1 MQVFQETPLTG
12 EVRPQATAPRVGRRR
27 WLAGVMA
34 ALGLWG
40 CGDAAST
47 GAEAPEPTA
56 SLQTAKE
63 GLTCSPDDLAT
74 GEWSCSGQFT
84 YSLEC
89 YARTA
94 STACGVDTSPKTCT
108 TYGTCRHSDF
118 GQERITQ
125 QVSFPLDVRYDFDCG
140 PQAQAYLNANVPV
153 PADRA
158 GVTWT
163 WLIGTE
169 PGGGGDASLVG
180 GTPKRGATSGAGVGR
195 DYCYIT
201 YSNYPTGQYVQGT
214 GPQCGTTQTACTVAC
229 NNPRSCQV
237 NGTWVTDATRCGTMV
252 GPCGSGG
259 TPIYNTCRDA
269 SHGLAPD
276 ADCGAGF
283 ESAQAPGSSTLSQV
297 QAQAAAQWAA
307 SGSQGAPVYDAPI
320 TCSEC
325 SRTFSLSAQELNRRI
340 YAAIAM
346 SRQQPK
352 LNLLAGAAYTL
363 ARDNPTLTQAELT
376 AGLNTLSAALGT
388 YAFDPAKDGAGP
400 LMRVML
406 RMLAKAEPTLPTNT
420 APGRALRAHARA
432 LLASM
437 QTGLDTPQGLD
448 STYSQVERYA
458 EATAFT
464 EETWS
469 KLHDLAQGNAAL
481 AGAVNSGGIGAGVGV
496 QTTHTTQQLLAANP
510 LGPLAAFVLPRL
522 VNGRL
527 VTTPAEARAFMG
539 TASTA
544 GLNAAQA
551 YSDMLNELNIAEQ
564 AYRAAIALKKPTPA
578 SLALAGGE
586 GEPAAVDAS
595 AEEAALKAAITKAKT
610 RGTELKGQLDGV
622 REGVTTGLGIVAQLF
637 KWDGTEGSVR
647 FANDLL
653 KFSKALNTTLE
664 AVSKYAESSVK
675 IAEKVAGV
683 LSLGEKGFQ
692 IVSAAVFSGQI
703 VSAVF
708 QLFSLLR
715 KPAEPPIEQV
725 ILAEVRK
732 LHQLVEQMQGRLLG
746 RFDRVDRK
754 LHDIHTDMLSRFA
767 LVDWNLG
774 LVNQNVEE
782 VQEALYALQADLNR
796 VDQNMYAYF
805 EDMKDDYFTGSAWL
819 YLGWNQRHPV
829 PLDYTQFAL
838 AEADFSRWGAQD
850 SRDSTILAGING
862 RGANA
867 AISPADELAS
877 TAISHN
883 INYLREFPVQLG
895 QPMLASER
903 LHSPKDWMAGA
914 EAYAQLFE
922 EQPAHGAAML
932 LTRHGQLITAGTK
945 LDTALT
951 GMGKP
956 LFAALHTRYQA
967 DWATLKLLL
976 QQAETQWRVDL
987 NRGLYGI
994 DLWGP
999 PEQEPSAH
1007 YLKPG
1012 QAEKSI
1018 APCSGVP
1025 WGDYNGDNISDT
1037 PLVDPAR
1044 WNHDVLRPLL
1054 IADNMN
1060 VDQASIDLCGEG
1072 SWQLYSEV
1080 FTGLGGLYERRY
1092 RLQSNVYVRYTY
1104 RDAATNTMKSE
1115 KVFAHIFT
1123 GGQEFTAM
1131 VRESDRP
1138 TYNPNNA
1145 QNPQE
1150 WMAKRWSYVQAN
1162 ITPTNYAMADA
1173 LRASVRTR
1181 MVQELK
1187 SQQKQFY
1194 GSIASRMAQGGDP
1207 LQAQAKQLTGTW
1219 LAWQT
1224 YVALA
1229 LPLSVEHDE
1238 HLRGLLYGDDAVL
1251 SGYDT
1256 LLNPEVEPVLNDVQD
1271 MYALFSLAAAPPA
1284 YNILNDL
1291 APAVTS
1297 RSDRLKAAV
1306 EASLDA
1312 QATSGGPEAS
1322 AWTEATLLRLRLSM
1336 PQ

>member
-1 MQVFQETPLTG
+1 MTG
-12 EVRPQATAPRVGRRR
+12 EVRPRGTTSRR
-27 WLAGVMA
+27 WLAGIVA

-40 CGDAAST
+40 CGDAVD
-47 GAEAPEPTA
+47 APEPTA

-63 GLTCSPDDLAT
+63 GLTCSPADIAT
-74 GEWSCSGQFT
+74 GEWACTGQFT

-89 YARTA
+89 YTQQSSA
-94 STACGVDTSPKTCT
+94 ACGEDTTPKTCT
-108 TYGTCRHSDF
+108 SYGTCRHADF
-118 GQERITQ
+118 GQERITK
-125 QVSFPLDVRYDFDCG
+125 QVVFPLDARFDFSCE
-140 PQAQAYLNANVPV
+140 PQAQNYLIANVPV
-153 PADRA
+153 SSDRV

-163 WLIGTE
+163 WFIGAQ
-169 PGGGGDASLVG
+169 PGGEESLVG
-180 GTPKRGATSGAGVGR
+180 GTLKRGSTGGAGVGR

-201 YSNYPTGQYVQGT
+201 YSNYPTGQFAMRT
-214 GPQCGTTQTACTVAC
+214 GPQCGTTEAACTVAC
-229 NNPRSCQV
+229 QNPKTCQV
-237 NGTWVTDATRCGTMV
+237 NGAWVTDATQCGTMT
-252 GPCGSGG
+252 GPCGAGSG
-259 TPIYNTCRDA
+259 PKLYNTCRDA
-269 SHGLAPD
+269 AHGLAPD

-283 ESAQAPGSSTLSQV
+283 VDGQAPGGSTLAQV

-325 SRTFSLSAQELNRRI
+325 SHTFSLSAQELNRRV

-363 ARDNPTLTQAELT
+363 ARDNPALTQAELT
-376 AGLNTLSAALGT
+376 AHLNTLSTALGT

-400 LMRVML
+400 MMRVML
-406 RMLAKAEPTLPTNT
+406 RMLVKAEPTLPATT
-420 APGRALRAHARA
+420 VPGKALRAHARA

-437 QTGLDTPQGLD
+437 QNGLDTPQGLD
-448 STYSQVERYA
+448 NTYSQVERYA
-458 EATAFT
+458 EASAFT

-469 KLHDLAQGNAAL
+469 KLYDLAQGNVAL

-496 QTTHTTQQLLAANP
+496 HTVHTTAQMLTANP
-510 LGPLAAFVLPRL
+510 LGPLAGFVLPRL

-527 VTTPAEARAFMG
+527 ITTPNEARTFMG

-544 GLNAAQA
+544 GLNAIQA
-551 YSDMLNELNIAEQ
+551 YSDMLNNLNVAEQ
-564 AYRAAIALKKPTPA
+564 AYRSALALKKPTPA
-578 SLALAGGE
+578 SLAGGE
-586 GEPAAVDAS
+586 GAPAAVDAS
-595 AEEAALKAAITKAKT
+595 AEEAALKAAIATAKT
-610 RGTELKGQLDGV
+610 RGTELKDQLNGV
-622 REGVTTGLGIVAQLF
+622 REGVTTGLGIISQLF
-637 KWDGTEGSVR
+637 RLDGTEGSVQ
-647 FANDLL
+647 FANDLV
-653 KFSKALNTTLE
+653 KFTQALNTTLE
-664 AVSKYAESSVK
+664 AVSKYAESSIK

-703 VSAVF
+703 ISAVF

-715 KPAEPPIEQV
+715 KPAEPPIEAV

-732 LHQLVEQMQGRLLG
+732 LHQLVEQMQGRMLS

-774 LVNQNVEE
+774 QVNQNVEE
-782 VQEALYALQADLNR
+782 VQQSLYALQADLNR

-819 YLGWNQRHPV
+819 YLGWNRRYPV
-829 PLDYTQFAL
+829 PLDPAGFAD
-838 AEADFSRWGAQD
+838 AEGDFSLWGAHD
-850 SRDSTILAGING
+850 AKVSTILAGVDG

-883 INYLREFPVQLG
+883 INYLREFPHQLG
-895 QPMLASER
+895 QPMLATGR
-903 LHSPKDWMAGA
+903 LSSPKDWMAGA

-932 LTRHGQLITAGTK
+932 STRHGILINAGTE
-945 LDTALT
+945 LDTALR
-951 GMGKP
+951 GIGKP
-956 LFAALHTRYQA
+956 LFAALHTRYTA

-976 QQAETQWRVDL
+976 EQSETLWRNDP
-987 NRGLYGI
+987 NRGMYGI
-994 DLWGP
+994 DLWGA
-999 PEQEPSAH
+999 PEQEPATH
-1007 YLKPG
+1007 VLKQGDKPVVPCAGG
-1012 QAEKSI
+1012 Q
-1018 APCSGVP
+1018 
-1025 WGDYNGDNISDT
+1025 WGDYNGDGAADV
-1037 PLVDPAR
+1037 PYVDPAR

-1080 FTGLGGLYERRY
+1080 FTGLGGLYERKY

-1104 RDAATNTMKSE
+1104 RDAATNTVKSE
-1115 KVFAHIFT
+1115 KIYGHIFT
-1123 GGQEFTAM
+1123 GGQEFVVL
-1131 VRESDRP
+1131 VRGADRP
-1138 TYNPNNA
+1138 TYNPNNT

-1150 WMAKRWSYVQAN
+1150 WMAKRWGYVQGN
-1162 ITPTNYAMADA
+1162 IAPTTYAMADA
-1173 LRASVRTR
+1173 LRTSVRAR

-1187 SQQKQFY
+1187 SQQKQLY
-1194 GSIASRMAQGGDP
+1194 GSISTRMAQGGDP
-1207 LQAQAKQLTGTW
+1207 LQVQAKQLTGTW

-1238 HLRGLLYGDDAVL
+1238 HLRGLLYGDDSVL

-1256 LLNPEVEPVLNDVQD
+1256 LLNVEVAPVMNDVQD
-1271 MYALFSLAAAPPA
+1271 MYSLFSLAAAPPA
-1284 YNILNDL
+1284 SNILTDL

-1297 RSDRLKAAV
+1297 RADRLKAAV
-1306 EASLDA
+1306 DASLDA

-1322 AWTEATLLRLRLSM
+1322 AWTEATLLRLRLSI

>member
-1 MQVFQETPLTG
+1 MQVTRKTPLTG
-12 EVRPQATAPRVGRRR
+12 EVRPRRTAVRTRGQR
-27 WLAGVMA
+27 WLAGVVA

-40 CGDAAST
+40 CGDTAST
-47 GAEAPEPTA
+47 GAEAPKPAA

-63 GLTCSPDDLAT
+63 GLTCSPDDIAS
-74 GEWSCSGQFT
+74 GEWACTGQFT

-89 YARTA
+89 YAQTA
-94 STACGVDTSPKTCT
+94 SAACGEDTTPKTCT
-108 TYGTCRHSDF
+108 TYGACQHPDF
-118 GQERITQ
+118 GQERTTE
-125 QVSFPLDVRYDFDCG
+125 QVVMPLDPTADFSCER
-140 PQAQAYLNANVPV
+140 QAGSYLRQSVPDA
-153 PADRA
+153 ADRV

-163 WLIGTE
+163 WYIGNQ
-169 PGGGGDASLVG
+169 PGEESLVG
-180 GTPKRGATSGAGVGR
+180 GRTRRVTSGGASVGPE
-195 DYCYIT
+195 YCYIT
-201 YSNYPTGQYVQGT
+201 YSNYPTGEDATGT
-214 GPQCGTTQTACTVAC
+214 GPQCGTSEFACTVAC
-229 NNPRSCQV
+229 QNPKTCQV
-237 NGTWVTDATRCGTMV
+237 NGAWVTDATQCGTMV
-252 GPCGSGG
+252 GPCGAGSG
-259 TPIYNTCRDA
+259 PKLYNTCRDA
-269 SHGLAPD
+269 THGLAAD

-283 ESAQAPGSSTLSQV
+283 TDAQAPGSSTLAQV

-307 SGSQGAPVYDAPI
+307 SGSRGAPVYDAPI

-325 SRTFSLSAQELNRRI
+325 TYTFSLSAQELNRRI

-346 SRQQPK
+346 SRQAPK

-363 ARDNPTLTQAELT
+363 ARDNPALTQAELT
-376 AGLNTLSAALGT
+376 AHLNTLSTALGT

-400 LMRVML
+400 LVRVML
-406 RMLAKAEPTLPTNT
+406 RMLVKAEPTLPATT

-437 QTGLDTPQGLD
+437 QNGLDTPQGLD

-458 EATAFT
+458 AASAFT

-469 KLHDLAQGNAAL
+469 KLYDLAQGNVAL

-496 QTTHTTQQLLAANP
+496 HTVHTTTQMLTSNP
-510 LGPLAAFVLPRL
+510 LGPLAGFVLPRL

-527 VTTPAEARAFMG
+527 VTTPTEARAFMG

-544 GLNAAQA
+544 GLNAVQA
-551 YSDMLNELNIAEQ
+551 YSDMLNNLNIAEQ
-564 AYRAAIALKKPTPA
+564 AYRAALALKKPTPA

-586 GEPAAVDAS
+586 GEPAAVDAA
-595 AEEAALKAAITKAKT
+595 AEEAALKAAIAQAKT
-610 RGTELKGQLDGV
+610 RGTELKDQLNGV
-622 REGVTTGLGIVAQLF
+622 REGVTTGLGIIAQLF
-637 KWDGTEGSVR
+637 RLDGTEGSVQ
-647 FANDLL
+647 FAADLV
-653 KFSKALNTTLE
+653 KFSAALNTTLE
-664 AVSKYAESSVK
+664 AVSKYAESSIK

-715 KPAEPPIEQV
+715 KPAEPPIEQI

-732 LHQLVEQMQGRLLG
+732 LHQLVEQMQGRMIS

-774 LVNQNVEE
+774 LLNQNMEE
-782 VQEALYALQADLNR
+782 VQQSLYSLQADLNR

-805 EDMKDDYFTGSAWL
+805 EDMKDDDFTKSAWL

-829 PLDYTQFAL
+829 PLGYPEFAK
-838 AEADFSRWGAQD
+838 AEGDFSLWGAHE
-850 SRDSTILAGING
+850 SRDSEVLAGVDG
-862 RGANA
+862 RGSNA
-867 AISPADELAS
+867 AISPADELSS
-877 TAISHN
+877 TGISHN

-895 QPMLASER
+895 QSMLAAER
-903 LHSPKDWMAGA
+903 LSSPKDWMAGA

-922 EQPAHGAAML
+922 EQPVHGAAML
-932 LTRHGQLITAGTK
+932 STRHGQLITAGTK

-956 LFAALHTRYQA
+956 LFTALHTRYQA
-967 DWATLKLLL
+967 DWATLKYLLE
-976 QQAETQWRVDL
+976 QSETLWRNDL

-994 DLWGP
+994 DLWGA
-999 PEQEPSAH
+999 PEQEPSTH

-1012 QAEKSI
+1012 DKPVV
-1018 APCSGVP
+1018 PCAGGQ
-1025 WGDYNGDNISDT
+1025 WGDWNGDGAADV
-1037 PLVDPAR
+1037 PYVDPAR

-1080 FTGLGGLYERRY
+1080 ATGLGGLYERKY

-1104 RDAATNTMKSE
+1104 RDPATNTVKSE
-1115 KVFAHIFT
+1115 KIYGHIFT
-1123 GGQEFTAM
+1123 GGQEFTVL
-1131 VRESDRP
+1131 VRGTDRP
-1138 TYNPNNA
+1138 TYNPNNT

-1150 WMAKRWSYVQAN
+1150 WMAKRWGYVQWN
-1162 ITPTNYAMADA
+1162 VTPMNYPLGDA

-1181 MVQELK
+1181 MVQVLK
-1187 SQQKQFY
+1187 DQQKQFY
-1194 GSIASRMAQGGDP
+1194 GSIATRMAQGGDS
-1207 LQAQAKQLTGTW
+1207 LQVQAKRLTGSW

-1238 HLRGLLYGDDAVL
+1238 HLRGLLYGDDSVL

-1256 LLNPEVEPVLNDVQD
+1256 LMNVEVAPVMNDVQD
-1271 MYALFSLAAAPPA
+1271 MYALFSVAATPPA
-1284 YNILNDL
+1284 YNILTDL

-1297 RSDRLKAAV
+1297 RADRLKAAV
-1306 EASLDA
+1306 DASLDA

-1322 AWTEATLLRLRLSM
+1322 AWTEATLLRLRLSI